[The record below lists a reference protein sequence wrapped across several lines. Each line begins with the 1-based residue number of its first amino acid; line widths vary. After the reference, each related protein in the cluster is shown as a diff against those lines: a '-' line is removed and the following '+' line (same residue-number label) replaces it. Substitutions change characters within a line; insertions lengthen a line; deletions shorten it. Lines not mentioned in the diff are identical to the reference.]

1 MASPKVQRKPRAPR
15 AGAATSRAELAR
27 GAALHY
33 LGTALLASVCAI
45 LGGIGLHAIWL
56 TLVAEGAIVVLA
68 FRAYHARK
76 AELERH
82 HAREAQLSV
91 YRVAETMARAEREE
105 DLVRHALDTIAESVG
120 TTTWALYLHRNG
132 QGAFSL
138 AATRGL
144 SAEADLELTPDPPG
158 PEAIS
163 PASRAAWLGET
174 VTGPGLSSWAFPA
187 RGTLGSDPVVISMPF
202 ADHDDLPAVLQCFLP
217 RGGELGAEQHALL
230 RWMATQLSSG
240 LKRLRLEHKD
250 QLLASYMMS
259 TGEIL
264 FGLDLS
270 GVVTHANAA
279 AERALG
285 APPGALVGSPLDRL
299 ATPEREAAGAS
310 LIAKVKSSG
319 DWAGSVRFMRGDGS
333 RFPADVRLSR
343 AFDRRGTLTAI
354 VLVGRDVTERR
365 EQEAEQRKSA
375 EALEVLNAKLQRA
388 NAGLEEAQRHQNDFL
403 ANTSHEL
410 RTPLNGVIGFAMLLE
425 QGAAESDEER
435 ADFARSIREAAEHLL
450 GVINDLLD
458 LAKVAAGRF
467 QLALVP
473 GDLRSVI
480 EQAVEA
486 VGPVAERKG
495 LDLHVDLPETALVAA
510 IDPARLR
517 QVMLNLLG
525 NAVKFTDKG
534 GVRVRAWRDPDTEEA
549 RVSVEDTG
557 VGIARDLKA
566 RLFTKFTQAD
576 SSYHRR
582 HQGTGLGLSISK
594 ALVENMGG
602 TIVVESEGLN
612 RGTKVTL
619 ALPAPIG
626 SLTTAT

>member
-1 MASPKVQRKPRAPR
+1 MGFPKVRTTAQPAP
-15 AGAATSRAELAR
+15 AAAATSRAELAR

-120 TTTWALYLHRNG
+120 TATWALYLHRG
-132 QGAFSL
+132 GLGAFSL

-144 SAEADLELTPDPPG
+144 PSDADQELAPDPPG
-158 PEAIS
+158 PEAVS

-174 VTGPGLSSWAFPA
+174 VTGPGLSSWTFPS
-187 RGTLGSDPVVISMPF
+187 RGTLGADPVVISVPV
-202 ADHDDLPAVLQCFLP
+202 ADHGDLPAVLQCFLP
-217 RGGELGAEQHALL
+217 HGGELGTEQQALL

-264 FGLDLS
+264 FGLDLA
-270 GVVTHANAA
+270 GIVTHANAA

-299 ATPEREAAGAS
+299 GIPDGEGAGTS
-310 LIAKVKSSG
+310 LVAKVKAHG
-319 DWAGSVRFMRGDGS
+319 DWAGSVWFTRGDGS
-333 RFPADVRLSR
+333 RFPAEVRLSP

-365 EQEAEQRKSA
+365 EHEAEQRKTA
-375 EALEVLNAKLQRA
+375 GALEVLNAKLQRA

-425 QGAAESDEER
+425 QGAAETDEER

-467 QLALVP
+467 QLILVP

-480 EQAVEA
+480 EPAVEA

-495 LDLHVDLPETALVAA
+495 LALRIDLPDAPLEAA

-534 GVRVRAWRDPDTEEA
+534 EVRVRAWRDPDTEEA
-549 RVSVEDTG
+549 RITVEDTG
-557 VGIARDLKA
+557 VGITRDFRA

-626 SLTTAT
+626 SLATAT

>member
-1 MASPKVQRKPRAPR
+1 MAFSKIRTTPSPGKGP
-15 AGAATSRAELAR
+15 ATSRAELAR

-33 LGTALLASVCAI
+33 LGTALLASVCAVI
-45 LGGIGLHAIWL
+45 GAIGLHAIWL
-56 TLVAEGAIVVLA
+56 ALVAEGAIVVLA

-105 DLVRHALDTIAESVG
+105 DLVRQALDTIAESVG
-120 TTTWALYLHRNG
+120 TATWALYLHRAG
-132 QGAFSL
+132 RGAFSL
-138 AATRGL
+138 AASRGL
-144 SAEADLELTPDPPG
+144 PAGADLELAPDAPG
-158 PEAIS
+158 PGAVS
-163 PASRAAWLGET
+163 PASRAAWSGEM
-174 VTGPGLSSWAFPA
+174 VTSAGLPSWTFPA
-187 RGTLGSDPVVISMPF
+187 RAPGIGPDPVVISVPF
-202 ADHDDLPAVLQCFLP
+202 ADHGDLPAVLQCFLP
-217 RGGELGAEQHALL
+217 KGGQLGTEQHALL
-230 RWMATQLSSG
+230 RWMTTQLSSG
-240 LKRLRLEHKD
+240 LKRMRLEHRD

-264 FGLDLS
+264 FGLDLA

-299 ATPEREAAGAS
+299 ATPEGDRASTS
-310 LIAKVKSSG
+310 LIARVTAEG
-319 DWAGSVRFMRGDGS
+319 DWSGSVRFMRGDGS
-333 RFPADVRLSR
+333 RFLADVRLSR

-365 EQEAEQRKSA
+365 EHEAEQRRNA
-375 EALEVLNAKLQRA
+375 AALEVLNAKLQSA
-388 NAGLEEAQRHQNDFL
+388 NAGLQEAQRHQNDFL

-425 QGAAESDEER
+425 QGAAETDEER
-435 ADFARSIREAAEHLL
+435 ADFARSIREAAQHLL

-467 QLALVP
+467 QLTLVP
-473 GDLRSVI
+473 GDLRNEVAP
-480 EQAVEA
+480 AVEA
-486 VGPVAERKG
+486 VAPVAEKKG
-495 LDLHVDLPETALVAA
+495 LTLEVDLPDGPLEAA

-517 QVMLNLLG
+517 QAMLNLLG

-534 GVRVRAWRDPDTEEA
+534 TVRVRAWRDPETEEA

-566 RLFTKFTQAD
+566 RLFHKFTQAD

-626 SLTTAT
+626 SLTTIT